1 MNKKGL
7 TDLFAISRFERVL
20 MYFGLIYKVWKY
32 LRYRHKDSSST
43 LILKVAG
50 RRGSQIYDSITILVN
65 WKAFLNASSSWI
77 GFWWDDNCAFI
88 KTKWTVVALIAV
100 ELMQQIQIFH
110 FYFWL
115 TCKKNINYRVAPI
128 ANSGVC
134 FTIGD
139 ISQSLLY
146 YRIVLLGDFF
156 RSEKVKYQ
164 HQTLFELFTYK
175 S

>member
-20 MYFGLIYKVWKY
+20 MNFGLIYKVWKY
-32 LRYRHKDSSST
+32 LRYRHKDSSSST

-50 RRGSQIYDSITILVN
+50 RRGTSQIYDSITILVN
-65 WKAFLNASSSWI
+65 WKAFLNANSFWI
-77 GFWWDDNCAFI
+77 GFWWDDNSAFI

-115 TCKKNINYRVAPI
+115 EYLKKNINYGVAPI
-128 ANSGVC
+128 ANLGMC

-139 ISQSLLY
+139 IS
-146 YRIVLLGDFF
+146 
-156 RSEKVKYQ
+156 
-164 HQTLFELFTYK
+164 
-175 S
+175 